1 VIHYNLDCEALE
13 IHSSSPPPVHSEVL
27 TLQLKETSNCEHLL
41 RKPGKYRVAGV
52 KRLLIILIALA
63 GGYFAAENSSS
74 IGQRPAAPP
83 YSAAAL
89 EQAISSRDSGAQVG
103 GSGTVARILSDDR
116 DGSRH
121 QRIILRLDSGRTLL
135 IAHNIDLAPRI
146 SNLNVGEEVS
156 FFGVY
161 EWNERGGVIHWT
173 HHDPAG
179 QHVAGWLEHDGI
191 RYQ

>member
-1 VIHYNLDCEALE
+1 M
-13 IHSSSPPPVHSEVL
+13 
-27 TLQLKETSNCEHLL
+27 
-41 RKPGKYRVAGV
+41 
-52 KRLLIILIALA
+52 KRILIILIALVGA
-63 GGYFAAENSSS
+63 YFATEHSSS
-74 IGQRPAAPP
+74 VWQRAPASA

-103 GSGTVARILSDDR
+103 GSGTVTRILSDDR

-121 QRIILRLDSGRTLL
+121 QRMILKLESGRTLL
-135 IAHNIDLAPRI
+135 IAHNIDLAPRVA
-146 SNLNVGEEVS
+146 NLNVGEEVS